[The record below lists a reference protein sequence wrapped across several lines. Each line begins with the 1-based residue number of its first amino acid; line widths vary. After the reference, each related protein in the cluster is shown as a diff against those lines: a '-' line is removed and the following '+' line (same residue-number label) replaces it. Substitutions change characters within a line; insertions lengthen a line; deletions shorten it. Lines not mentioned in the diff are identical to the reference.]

1 MSLENLAG
9 IFSQRTGAQQ
19 TIASTIM
26 STITSYLM
34 QNFMQKGLSSFLG
47 SGGSNNN
54 EQGSMRS
61 ALSQLQKQVNDDP
74 NHPLT
79 QQVKNDSGLQDNNQ
93 ARQYTQ
99 QAVSMLN
106 EHADNN
112 PQGLES
118 MFGNFANSK
127 GFDLGS
133 MLGGIGGSSSGS
145 SKSQQRRKQEGIG
158 DLLGGL

>member
-9 IFSQRTGAQQ
+9 MFSQRTGAQQ
-19 TIASTIM
+19 SISSTIM
-26 STITSYLM
+26 STIMSYLM

-47 SGGSNNN
+47 SGGSD
-54 EQGSMRS
+54 QVSMKS
-61 ALSQLQKQVNDDP
+61 ALSQLQNDANNDP
-74 NHPLT
+74 NHPLI
-79 QQVKNDSGLQDNNQ
+79 QQVKNDTGLQDNNQ

-112 PQGLES
+112 PQGLHS

>member
-1 MSLENLAG
+1 MSLDNLAG
-9 IFSQRTGAQQ
+9 MFSQRSGIQQ

-26 STITSYLM
+26 STIMSYMM

-47 SGGSNNN
+47 SGGNDK
-54 EQGSMRS
+54 GSMKS
-61 ALSQLQKQVNDDP
+61 ALSQLQNDANNDP
-74 NHPLT
+74 NHPLV

-99 QAVSMLN
+99 QAISMLN

-112 PQGLES
+112 PQGLHS
-118 MFGNFANSK
+118 IFGNVASTK

-133 MLGGIGGSSSGS
+133 MLGGIGGA
-145 SKSQQRRKQEGIG
+145 
-158 DLLGGL
+158 

>member
-1 MSLENLAG
+1 MSLDNLAG
-9 IFSQRTGAQQ
+9 MFSQRTGAQQ
-19 TIASTIM
+19 TVASTIM
-26 STITSYLM
+26 STVMSYIM

-47 SGGSNNN
+47 SGGGD
-54 EQGSMRS
+54 QGSMKS
-61 ALSQLQKQVNDDP
+61 ALSQLQNDANDP
-74 NHPLT
+74 TLPLV
-79 QQVKNDSGLQDNNQ
+79 QQVTNDSGLQDNNQ

-99 QAVSMLN
+99 QAIGMLN

-112 PQGLES
+112 PQGLQS

-133 MLGGIGGSSSGS
+133 LLGGGGLGEIGGGA
-145 SKSQQRRKQEGIG
+145 KQQQKKQQGIG

>member
-9 IFSQRTGAQQ
+9 MFSQRTGAQQ
-19 TIASTIM
+19 SIASTIM
-26 STITSYLM
+26 STIMSYIM
-34 QNFMQKGLSSFLG
+34 QNFMQKGFSSFLG
-47 SGGSNNN
+47 SGGGD
-54 EQGSMRS
+54 QGSMKS
-61 ALSQLQKQVNDDP
+61 ALSQLQNDANDP
-74 NHPLT
+74 NHPLV

-99 QAVSMLN
+99 QAIGMLN

-112 PQGLES
+112 PQGLQS

-133 MLGGIGGSSSGS
+133 ILGTMGGGGSGS
-145 SKSQQRRKQEGIG
+145 NSQQRRKQGGIG